1 MIGVTSKIKGQVKK
15 RILQKERTSSG
26 RGRVQKQKRIGR
38 YQVML
43 SWLYLAIISF
53 SLLDECP
60 PLPKTLAGVDRK

>member
-15 RILQKERTSSG
+15 RILEKERTSSG
-26 RGRVQKQKRIGR
+26 RGRVQKQKRIGTHR
-38 YQVML
+38 VML
-43 SWLYLAIISF
+43 SWSYLAIISF